1 MRSGANKIVKTGKST
16 MRSIKHMDELNS
28 AKTLQEVSAKLRS
41 YDGAKWC
48 C

>member
-1 MRSGANKIVKTGKST
+1 
-16 MRSIKHMDELNS
+16 MDELNS

-48 C
+48 CSARDIHKKEESSVLFLD